1 MPISGRA
8 RRHSL
13 LESAIIIFYTRG
25 EHKKLLF
32 TTLNLTTLYCS
43 AAVPNKKLL
52 QMQLIFWSVLVFCA
66 YHCHAKTSQKTMA
79 RQSQYLSANIFL
91 SQKFS
96 VQQHLAAIYG
106 FFISISKMFQ
116 CFILDF
122 NSNGFFK
129 RENTSFLHFS
139 KVVPFKTCTRISS
152 WCIASLHSPI
162 T

>member
-8 RRHSL
+8 RHHSL

-79 RQSQYLSANIFL
+79 ITIYFCKYLPFIKIICPAA
-91 SQKFS
+91 FS
-96 VQQHLAAIYG
+96 CNLR
-106 FFISISKMFQ
+106 
-116 CFILDF
+116 IL
-122 NSNGFFK
+122 N
-129 RENTSFLHFS
+129 LHF
-139 KVVPFKTCTRISS
+139 KNILMLHFAFQQQRIF
-152 WCIASLHSPI
+152 
-162 T
+162 